1 MTPPPPPSDTVH
13 LNALTD
19 EALAWGLPRRQKVV
33 LVMDLVE
40 SVRLMAANE
49 AAVVQRWHAF
59 VQHARAQVLP
69 ARHGRHVKSLGDGL
83 LAEFDSAPEAV
94 QAAHELHHYFDDSNR
109 SLPPDQQFHLRAGL
123 NAAQIY
129 VDAID
134 IYGSGVNLAARVA
147 SLAGPGETTVTAEVH
162 DLLTAGLDADLE
174 DLGEC
179 YLKHIAQPVRVWR
192 VGPVGPAPV
201 IQQGDATPQDLRP
214 TIAVIPFAAQ
224 GGEAGHEMLGEALAD
239 EVIAALSRTSELH
252 VISRLST
259 TVFGQ
264 RTQPIADI
272 RHHLG
277 ANYVLSGTCRSSQT
291 QVALFVE
298 LTDTR
303 SGLVVWAE
311 QLRGQVQGIFLDDDD
326 LIARLVAGI
335 TSSVMSSELERGRT
349 QALPTLESHTLLLSA
364 VSLMH
369 RLSRADFERAKAM
382 LDHLAERMPRHP
394 LPHAWLAQWHVL
406 KVQQGWAMDRQLQ
419 ARLALDSTRRA
430 LDIRPDCAAAMT
442 AEGFV
447 HVNLL
452 RDPDAGMQSY
462 EQALQINPNDS
473 MAWLLKGTL
482 HAFRDEGAAA
492 VADTGRALNLS
503 PLDPLKYFYDSLA
516 ATAALAAQDYKLA
529 HTLALRSLRANRT
542 HTSTLRALIVAQAML
557 GDTVAAR
564 ETVAQLHQLEPDFS
578 VSSFLAKSASNMS
591 ELGQRCAQTFRLV
604 GVSE

>member
-1 MTPPPPPSDTVH
+1 
-13 LNALTD
+13 
-19 EALAWGLPRRQKVV
+19 
-33 LVMDLVE
+33 
-40 SVRLMAANE
+40 
-49 AAVVQRWHAF
+49 
-59 VQHARAQVLP
+59 
-69 ARHGRHVKSLGDGL
+69 
-83 LAEFDSAPEAV
+83 
-94 QAAHELHHYFDDSNR
+94 
-109 SLPPDQQFHLRAGL
+109 
-123 NAAQIY
+123 
-129 VDAID
+129 
-134 IYGSGVNLAARVA
+134 
-147 SLAGPGETTVTAEVH
+147 
-162 DLLTAGLDADLE
+162 
-174 DLGEC
+174 
-179 YLKHIAQPVRVWR
+179 
-192 VGPVGPAPV
+192 
-201 IQQGDATPQDLRP
+201 
-214 TIAVIPFAAQ
+214 
-224 GGEAGHEMLGEALAD
+224 
-239 EVIAALSRTSELH
+239 
-252 VISRLST
+252 
-259 TVFGQ
+259 
-264 RTQPIADI
+264 
-272 RHHLG
+272 
-277 ANYVLSGTCRSSQT
+277 
-291 QVALFVE
+291 
-298 LTDTR
+298 
-303 SGLVVWAE
+303 
-311 QLRGQVQGIFLDDDD
+311 
-326 LIARLVAGI
+326 
-335 TSSVMSSELERGRT
+335 
-349 QALPTLESHTLLLSA
+349 
-364 VSLMH
+364 MH

-394 LPHAWLAQWHVL
+394 LPHASLAQWHVL
-406 KVQQGWAMDRQLQ
+406 KVQQGWATDRQLQ

-447 HVNLL
+447 DVNLL

-591 ELGQRCAQTFRLV
+591 ELGQRCAQAFRLV

>member
-1 MTPPPPPSDTVH
+1 M
-13 LNALTD
+13 
-19 EALAWGLPRRQKVV
+19 
-33 LVMDLVE
+33 
-40 SVRLMAANE
+40 
-49 AAVVQRWHAF
+49 
-59 VQHARAQVLP
+59 
-69 ARHGRHVKSLGDGL
+69 
-83 LAEFDSAPEAV
+83 
-94 QAAHELHHYFDDSNR
+94 
-109 SLPPDQQFHLRAGL
+109 
-123 NAAQIY
+123 
-129 VDAID
+129 
-134 IYGSGVNLAARVA
+134 
-147 SLAGPGETTVTAEVH
+147 
-162 DLLTAGLDADLE
+162 
-174 DLGEC
+174 
-179 YLKHIAQPVRVWR
+179 
-192 VGPVGPAPV
+192 
-201 IQQGDATPQDLRP
+201 
-214 TIAVIPFAAQ
+214 
-224 GGEAGHEMLGEALAD
+224 
-239 EVIAALSRTSELH
+239 
-252 VISRLST
+252 
-259 TVFGQ
+259 
-264 RTQPIADI
+264 
-272 RHHLG
+272 
-277 ANYVLSGTCRSSQT
+277 
-291 QVALFVE
+291 ALFVE

-394 LPHAWLAQWHVL
+394 LPHASLAQWHVL
-406 KVQQGWAMDRQLQ
+406 KVQQGWATDRQLQ

-591 ELGQRCAQTFRLV
+591 ELGQRCAQAFRLV